1 MRELLSVNF
10 YMRFASMWVVALL
23 IVALCL
29 VGRVHLSTM
38 NSLVIAGAVLLIM
51 LLYPAELCV
60 GSIRTLKPN
69 LTTGEARLVQTLEG
83 IPFVDEYA
91 GGFPKVFNT
100 RVMVSVGGFIV
111 PIALAIITFFS
122 MSERLPA
129 LVLFMIVLITSYM
142 ATELKPPL
150 GLITPS
156 WIALLALP
164 IAYVLSA
171 SDPSGVMLVG
181 SVMGIAAGLVAWVF
195 SIRPDEEGA
204 AELNLGGYGSFMA
217 MYTSV
222 CLAVLIS
229 VA

>member
-1 MRELLSVNF
+1 MRELLGVSF
-10 YMRFASMWVVALL
+10 YTRFASMWMVALL
-23 IVALCL
+23 IVTLCL
-29 VGRVHLSTM
+29 MGRVHFSAL
-38 NSLVIAGAVLLIM
+38 NSFVIAGFVLLIM
-51 LLYPAELCV
+51 LLYPVEVCV

-69 LTTGEARLVQTLEG
+69 LTMGEARLVETLEG
-83 IPFVDEYA
+83 ISFVDEYA

-100 RVMVSVGGFIV
+100 RVMVSIGGFIV
-111 PIALAIITFFS
+111 PIVLAAITFFS

-129 LVLFMIVLITSYM
+129 LVLFMIVFIASYT

-181 SVMGIAAGLVAWVF
+181 GVMGIAAGLVAWVF
-195 SIRPDEEGA
+195 SISPDEEGA

-222 CLAVLIS
+222 CLAVLTA